1 MKQSIYILLAFLVFI
16 SCKKSGNET
25 ASESSQSYPKIH
37 YSSPNHNV
45 GAPVSLILQNG
56 TYSLFYKEFKLDKK
70 EICPTYVTTS
80 KDLIHWQSAR
90 QITFGKKDLNILNR
104 TVVLYSKKTGSQ
116 TIFAAILVVDPDKNE
131 ENNNCYFKLSYS
143 DNQGKTWTESDDK
156 VEFPIKI
163 KNNFNPSV
171 FWDKIHAKWIMSIVD
186 DQVVKIF
193 SSLDLKKWKFESS
206 INKELQYTANIW
218 LKATLFPINSGND
231 WVMLVDQEF
240 VNPRDGSS
248 IQYFIGTFDG
258 KSFSAPISTKSHWLD
273 YGKDNI
279 YNVVCDGLPA
289 NANPTVIGWKN
300 NIDYTLIGG
309 MKPFWGSF
317 IIPRTLSLDQYSG
330 EKILSSQP
338 IQSIKTLEGKS
349 TTLKDFD
356 VTENLDITNK
366 IKMPL
371 TPSIVTI
378 KFKTSEKT
386 SLIFPAKYG
395 VQFEND
401 KAEKLII
408 GYDAFKE
415 WYYIDRTN
423 FLVVK
428 ENSQFKGMDV
438 MPSYNS
444 DSTMVIKMI
453 IDDSSIELFTTDGKQ
468 IMTNNY
474 LTDSKFNRISLFTE
488 NGMIKVNEL
497 TVKSLECIWKKKD

>member
-1 MKQSIYILLAFLVFI
+1 M
-16 SCKKSGNET
+16 
-25 ASESSQSYPKIH
+25 
-37 YSSPNHNV
+37 
-45 GAPVSLILQNG
+45 
-56 TYSLFYKEFKLDKK
+56 DKK

-90 QITFGKKDLNILNR
+90 QITFSKKDLNILNR

-218 LKATLFPINSGND
+218 LKATLFPINNGND

-378 KFKTSEKT
+378 KFKTSEK
-386 SLIFPAKYG
+386 L
-395 VQFEND
+395 
-401 KAEKLII
+401 L
-408 GYDAFKE
+408 
-415 WYYIDRTN
+415 
-423 FLVVK
+423 
-428 ENSQFKGMDV
+428 
-438 MPSYNS
+438 
-444 DSTMVIKMI
+444 
-453 IDDSSIELFTTDGKQ
+453 
-468 IMTNNY
+468 
-474 LTDSKFNRISLFTE
+474 
-488 NGMIKVNEL
+488 
-497 TVKSLECIWKKKD
+497 